1 MGLKIQISTIRETPV
16 YREKNKIVFVADITG
31 LYNRR
36 LSVNRR
42 GRLDGVAQ
50 TYLLR
55 TSLLGTPEFGGMKW
69 SENST

>member
-42 GRLDGVAQ
+42 GRPDLFTADK
-50 TYLLR
+50 
-55 TSLLGTPEFGGMKW
+55 PPW
-69 SENST
+69 HP